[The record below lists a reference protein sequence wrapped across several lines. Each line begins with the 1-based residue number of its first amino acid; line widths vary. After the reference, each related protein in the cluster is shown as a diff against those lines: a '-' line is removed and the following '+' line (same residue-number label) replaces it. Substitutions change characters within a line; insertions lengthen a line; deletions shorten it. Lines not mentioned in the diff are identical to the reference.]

1 MKIIATDYDGTLNHN
16 GIDEKKKN
24 AISLWRKK
32 GNLFGVVS
40 GRGVKSL
47 LDVIKDKA
55 FEYDFLI
62 ANNGAVI
69 CDKDLNILTETTC
82 NGDIIKPFIID
93 LFSWGCPFVNVDS
106 AESYM
111 TKADT
116 IDIKKGDYILETLPE
131 ITLFNQM
138 NTMLENEK
146 EAEKIVI
153 KIEEKYKNILTPLQN
168 GRCIDIVPFGVNKAN
183 GIYEL
188 LKVVGGNY
196 EDVITVGD
204 NINDY
209 HMIKEFRSYAMEN
222 GVDKIKTLANYI
234 TLGITELI
242 EKELMTKMPEDS
254 QNNI

>member
-16 GIDEKKKN
+16 GIDEKKRN

-47 LDVIKDKA
+47 FDVIKDKS

-69 CDKDLNILTETTC
+69 CNKELNILTQTKRD
-82 NGDIIKPFIID
+82 GDVIKPFIID

-106 AESYM
+106 DDSYM
-111 TKADT
+111 TKANVKDT
-116 IDIKKGDYILETLPE
+116 EKGEYTLETLPE
-131 ITLFNQM
+131 IIYFNQM
-138 NTMLENEK
+138 NTMLENDE
-146 EAEKIVI
+146 EAEIIVNKID
-153 KIEEKYKNILTPLQN
+153 EKYKDILTPLQN
-168 GRCIDIVPFGVNKAN
+168 GSCIDIVPFGVNKAF

-188 LKVVGGNY
+188 LKVVNGKF

-204 NINDY
+204 NINDT
-209 HMIKEFRSYAMEN
+209 HMIQEFRSYAMEN
-222 GVDKIKTLANYI
+222 GVEKIKNLADYI
-234 TLGITELI
+234 TPGITELI
-242 EKELMTKMPEDS
+242 ETELGV
-254 QNNI
+254 NIDE

>member
-1 MKIIATDYDGTLNHN
+1 MKIIATDYDGTLNYN
-16 GIDEKKKN
+16 GIDDKKKN

-47 LDVIKDKA
+47 FDVIKDEA

-69 CDKDLNILTETTC
+69 CDKNLNILTETKC
-82 NGDIIKPFIID
+82 GSDIIKPFMVD
-93 LFSWGCPFVNVDS
+93 LFSWGCPFVNVDVS
-106 AESYM
+106 ELAYM
-111 TKADT
+111 TRSCADDCDEDEYT
-116 IDIKKGDYILETLPE
+116 LETLPDL
-131 ITLFNQM
+131 IFFNQM
-138 NTMLENEK
+138 STMLKNDD
-146 EAEKIVI
+146 EAEIIVN
-153 KIEEKYKNILTPLQN
+153 KIEGKYKDILTPLQN
-168 GRCIDIVPFGVNKAN
+168 SDCIDIVPYGVNKAN

-188 LKVVGGNY
+188 LKVVGGKY

-204 NINDY
+204 NINDT

-222 GVDKIKTLANYI
+222 GVKKIKHLADYI

-242 EKELMTKMPEDS
+242 ETELGVSISE
-254 QNNI
+254 

>member
-16 GIDEKKKN
+16 GIDEKKRN

-47 LDVIKDKA
+47 LEVIEDKD

-69 CDKDLNILTETTC
+69 CDKELNILTQTKC
-82 NGDIIKPFIID
+82 DGDIIKPFIID
-93 LFSWGCPFVNVDS
+93 LFSWGCPFANVDS
-106 AESYM
+106 DDAYM
-111 TKADT
+111 TKASVNEVE
-116 IDIKKGDYILETLPE
+116 KGEYTLETLPE
-131 ITLFNQM
+131 IIYFNQM
-138 NTMLENEK
+138 STMLENDE
-146 EAEKIVI
+146 EAEIIVNKID
-153 KIEEKYKNILTPLQN
+153 EKYKDILTPLQN
-168 GRCIDIVPFGVNKAN
+168 GRCIDIVPFGVNKAF

-188 LKVVGGNY
+188 LKAVGGKY

-204 NINDY
+204 NINDT
-209 HMIKEFRSYAMEN
+209 HMIKEFRSYAMDN
-222 GVDKIKTLANYI
+222 GVEKIKHLADYI

-242 EKELMTKMPEDS
+242 ETEI
-254 QNNI
+254 Q

>member
-16 GIDEKKKN
+16 GIDERKIN
-24 AISLWRKK
+24 AISLWREK
-32 GNLFGVVS
+32 GNLFGIVS

-47 LDVIKDKA
+47 FDVIKDKD

-69 CDKDLNILTETTC
+69 CDKSLNILTETKSD
-82 NGDIIKPFIID
+82 GKIIKPFIND
-93 LFSWGCPFVNVDS
+93 LFNWECPFVNVDS

-111 TKADT
+111 TKADVKDAQKGEYT
-116 IDIKKGDYILETLPE
+116 LENLPDIAY
-131 ITLFNQM
+131 FNQM
-138 NTMLENEK
+138 NTMLETDE
-146 EAEKIVI
+146 EAGKIVL

-168 GRCIDIVPFGVNKAN
+168 GNCIDIVPHGVNKAN

-188 LKVVGGNY
+188 LKVVGGKY

-204 NINDY
+204 NINDT

-222 GVDKIKTLANYI
+222 GVDYIKSIADYI
-234 TLGITELI
+234 TTGITELI
-242 EKELMTKMPEDS
+242 EKELES
-254 QNNI
+254 